1 MMTNLKTSKKFN
13 KKEPPIK
20 PSKIY
25 LNELNE
31 LIIKEEIDIDRN
43 LFKNYVNVQMPSE
56 LLKNLYNLNDEKK
69 NNLLVNKIK
78 SGLSDL
84 TNDIKKMSED

>member
-1 MMTNLKTSKKFN
+1 M
-13 KKEPPIK
+13 
-20 PSKIY
+20 
-25 LNELNE
+25 NELNE
-31 LIIKEEIDIDRN
+31 LIIKEETDIDRK
-43 LFKNYVNVQMPSE
+43 LFKNYFNVQMSSE

-69 NNLLVNKIK
+69 NNLLVNKIE

>member
-1 MMTNLKTSKKFN
+1 M
-13 KKEPPIK
+13 
-20 PSKIY
+20 
-25 LNELNE
+25 NELNE
-31 LIIKEEIDIDRN
+31 LIIKEETDIDRK
-43 LFKNYVNVQMPSE
+43 LFKNYFNVQMPSE

-69 NNLLVNKIK
+69 NNLLVNKIE